1 MILSRYYRRFLL
13 PKRKK
18 TAFLCKFAANM
29 RKLFLIAS
37 LALLCC
43 CGRLKTVSPVL
54 NDTPHRAALDAVD
67 TLLQQQPDSALTAL
81 LAFNDAMGDS
91 VLNPWERSRFHLM
104 LAELL
109 YKNDYTQNNR
119 TELLA
124 ATAYYDSIAGRHP
137 FDAPLAY
144 LQARAH
150 YMDGVGWYE
159 QDSIMPAC
167 QAYLKA
173 LQVMENHFKDN
184 EMDRNM
190 IRFMGLINSRLSELF
205 FFNEGYATAIETGK
219 KALFYFLKINDNE
232 RAINAYKNIGNCY
245 ISISQNDSALFYM
258 NKARKLAENV
268 HLGSY
273 QQILRE
279 STSLYYD
286 IEMTDSA
293 FMMAWQAMNLSATRD
308 DSLTSCYVLGQLFFR
323 EQQYDSAIFY
333 LKQSINRNQFSTQ
346 LSSAQ
351 LLKEAYEALGDMEQ
365 AAIYAQP
372 YNEGLEKFLDKASD
386 KTEIVNLYNAY
397 RLQQQDSRHSAWHRK
412 SISRVMLGIGVL
424 LVLLGLLA
432 IYFVRRG
439 RRHAEIM
446 QQENDT
452 LREEKQKVEWEQ
464 SKMSGRMRRANEML
478 KEKDDIIDEK
488 NLENSRLKMRL
499 EQQSAD
505 MPSFAEE
512 PVCRLIV
519 ERVNEGHFKAKVDY
533 AVYKD
538 SALDKQQLLDLR
550 LAADRHFNQ
559 FTVRLKQAY
568 PKLTNSD
575 LDYCCLYLLGL
586 NDADI
591 AALMQRTYNTVFERN
606 GKMRKIFDSEK
617 PLPVTLTAFANEF
630 LSD

>member
-1 MILSRYYRRFLL
+1 MRR
-13 PKRKK
+13 
-18 TAFLCKFAANM
+18 
-29 RKLFLIAS
+29 LFFIAS
-37 LALLCC
+37 LFLLCC
-43 CGRLKTVSPVL
+43 CGRVKTVSPVL

-119 TELLA
+119 AELLA
-124 ATAYYDSIAGRHP
+124 ATAYYDSLSGRHP

-159 QDSIMPAC
+159 RDSIVPAC

-173 LQVMENHFKDN
+173 LQVMENHFADD
-184 EMDRNM
+184 EMDRNL
-190 IRFMGLINSRLSELF
+190 IRFMGWINYRLSELF
-205 FFNEGYATAIETGK
+205 FFNEGYVSAIETGK
-219 KALFYFLKINDNE
+219 KALNCFLKTKESKRIV
-232 RAINAYKNIGNCY
+232 NAYKKIGNCY
-245 ISISQNDSALFYM
+245 SAIAQNDSALFYM
-258 NKARKLAENV
+258 NKARRLSKKE
-268 HLGSY
+268 HLDSY

-279 STSLYYD
+279 SASLYYD

-293 FMMAWQAMNLSATRD
+293 FMMAWQAMNLSVTRD

-351 LLKEAYEALGDMEQ
+351 LLKEAYEAIGDMEQ

-397 RLQQQDSRHSAWHRK
+397 RLQQQDSRHSAWRRK
-412 SISRVMLGIGVL
+412 SIGRVMLGISVL

-439 RRHAEIM
+439 RRHAEKM

-488 NLENSRLKMRL
+488 NRENSLLKMRL
-499 EQQSAD
+499 EQQSAN
-505 MPSFAEE
+505 MPSFADE

-586 NDADI
+586 NDADVS
-591 AALMQRTYNTVFERN
+591 ALMQKAYPTVSQRS
-606 GKMRKIFDSEK
+606 RKIKAVLKSDST
-617 PLPVTLTAFANEF
+617 LPVTLRDFANNG
-630 LSD
+630 L

>member
-1 MILSRYYRRFLL
+1 M
-13 PKRKK
+13 
-18 TAFLCKFAANM
+18 C
-29 RKLFLIAS
+29 KLFLIAS
-37 LALLCC
+37 LVLLCC

-54 NDTPHRAALDAVD
+54 NETPHRAALDAID

-81 LAFNDAMGDS
+81 LAFNDAIGDT

-124 ATAYYDSIAGRHP
+124 ATAYYDSLAGRHP

-159 QDSIMPAC
+159 QDSIVPAC

-173 LQVMENHFKDN
+173 LQVMENHFKDD

-190 IRFMGLINSRLSELF
+190 IRFMGLINYRLSELF
-205 FFNEGYATAIETGK
+205 FFNEGHAAAIETGK

-245 ISISQNDSALFYM
+245 SSILQNDSALFYM
-258 NKARKLAENV
+258 DKARKLAENV
-268 HLGSY
+268 QLENFQY
-273 QQILRE
+273 ILRE
-279 STSLYYD
+279 SASLYYD
-286 IEMTDSA
+286 TKMTDSA
-293 FMMAWQAMNLSATRD
+293 FTMAWQAMNLSVTRD
-308 DSLTSCYVLGQLFFR
+308 DSLTSCYVLGQLFFS

-333 LKQSINRNQFSTQ
+333 LKQSISRNQFSTQ

-372 YNEGLEKFLDKASD
+372 YNEGLEKYLDKASD

-397 RLQQQDSRHSAWHRK
+397 RLQQQDSRHSAWRRK
-412 SISRVMLGIGVL
+412 SISRVMRGIGALLVL
-424 LVLLGLLA
+424 LVLLA
-432 IYFVRRG
+432 IYFGRRG
-439 RRHAEIM
+439 RRHAEKM

-488 NLENSRLKMRL
+488 NRENSLLKMRL

-505 MPSFAEE
+505 MPSFVDE
-512 PVCRLIV
+512 PVCRQILDAVASENIKSTVDMKIYSAIALTRQQQEQLRMAV
-519 ERVNEGHFKAKVDY
+519 ERHYGTFAE
-533 AVYKD
+533 
-538 SALDKQQLLDLR
+538 S
-550 LAADRHFNQ
+550 
-559 FTVRLKQAY
+559 LKKTY
-568 PKLTNSD
+568 PKLTNDD
-575 LDYCCLYLLGL
+575 LNYCRLYLLGL
-586 NDADI
+586 NEVQI
-591 AALMQRTYNTVFERN
+591 AALMQKSYPSVWERADKLKRIFGTDEKIGVFLQSKTEV
-606 GKMRKIFDSEK
+606 EK
-617 PLPVTLTAFANEF
+617 
-630 LSD
+630 

>member
-1 MILSRYYRRFLL
+1 
-13 PKRKK
+13 
-18 TAFLCKFAANM
+18 M

-37 LALLCC
+37 LVLLCC

-54 NDTPHRAALDAVD
+54 NETPHRAALDAVD
-67 TLLQQQPDSALTAL
+67 TLLQQQPDSALTTL
-81 LAFNDAMGDS
+81 LAFNDAMGDT

-119 TELLA
+119 AELLT
-124 ATAYYDSIAGRHP
+124 ATAYYDSLAGRHP

-159 QDSIMPAC
+159 QDSIVPAC

-173 LQVMENHFKDN
+173 LQVMENHFADD
-184 EMDRNM
+184 EMDRNL
-190 IRFMGLINSRLSELF
+190 IRFMGWINYRLSELF
-205 FFNEGYATAIETGK
+205 FFNEGYVSAIETGK
-219 KALFYFLKINDNE
+219 KALNCFLKTKESKRIV
-232 RAINAYKNIGNCY
+232 NAYKKIGNCY
-245 ISISQNDSALFYM
+245 SAIAQNDSALFYM
-258 NKARKLAENV
+258 NKARRLSKKE
-268 HLGSY
+268 HLDSY

-279 STSLYYD
+279 SASLYYD

-488 NLENSRLKMRL
+488 NRENSRLKMRL

-512 PVCRLIV
+512 PVCRQILDAVASENIKSTVDMKIYSAIALTRQQQEQLRMAV
-519 ERVNEGHFKAKVDY
+519 ERHYGTFAE
-533 AVYKD
+533 
-538 SALDKQQLLDLR
+538 S
-550 LAADRHFNQ
+550 
-559 FTVRLKQAY
+559 LKKTY
-568 PKLTNSD
+568 PKLTNDD
-575 LDYCCLYLLGL
+575 LNYCRLYLLGL
-586 NDADI
+586 NEVQI
-591 AALMQRTYNTVFERN
+591 AALMQKSYPSVWERADKLKRIFGTDEKIAVFLQSKTEV
-606 GKMRKIFDSEK
+606 EK
-617 PLPVTLTAFANEF
+617 
-630 LSD
+630 